1 MNIFKEYQSAD
12 ALSMS
17 LRAEEQLIDA
27 FGTCYLNGNKI
38 DDFFDYNNII
48 KESLKQYNTKQV
60 QDKLKQYFPFIKFD
74 THITNSKY
82 NKYFFAI
89 ILDNKDDWNE
99 LFKTDKFESI
109 LHFYNFFISE
119 RVENNLFMTIE
130 PIVSDNVNDI
140 VYKHN
145 KGILYHFT
153 FDDEITNRILKTG
166 LRVKKAEY
174 ASHIEAQAEAYRNFP
189 KRIYLYRTKNVYGN
203 LLDDVDDIIK
213 FLFEMFKTTPKVLY
227 NISKMQIIKVDLNR
241 LVGIKHELNF
251 FKDTS
256 MKSNQTI
263 FTYNNIHKDA
273 LHLLNNKF
281 LEKLKDKLITQIKD

>member
-17 LRAEEQLIDA
+17 LRAEEQMLDA

-48 KESLKQYNTKQV
+48 KENLKQYDTKQV

-74 THITNSKY
+74 MHITNSKY

-109 LHFYNFFISE
+109 LRFYNFFISE
-119 RVENNLFMTIE
+119 RVKNNLFMTIE

-140 VYKHN
+140 VYKYN

-153 FDDEITNRILKTG
+153 FDDEITNHILKSG
-166 LRVKKAEY
+166 LIVKKAK
-174 ASHIEAQAEAYRNFP
+174 YRDFP
-189 KRIYLYRTKNVYGN
+189 KRIYLYRTKNAYGN
-203 LLDDVDDIIK
+203 LLDDADDIIK
-213 FLFEMFKTTPKVLY
+213 FLFEMFKTKPKVLY

-281 LEKLKDKLITQIKD
+281 LEKLKEKLIANIK

>member
-1 MNIFKEYQSAD
+1 MNIFKEYQSVD

-17 LRAEEQLIDA
+17 LRAEEQMIDA

-48 KESLKQYNTKQV
+48 KENLKQYNNI
-60 QDKLKQYFPFIKFD
+60 Y
-74 THITNSKY
+74 
-82 NKYFFAI
+82 
-89 ILDNKDDWNE
+89 
-99 LFKTDKFESI
+99 
-109 LHFYNFFISE
+109 
-119 RVENNLFMTIE
+119 
-130 PIVSDNVNDI
+130 NVNDI

-153 FDDEITNRILKTG
+153 FDDEITNRILKSG
-166 LRVKKAEY
+166 LRVKKAE
-174 ASHIEAQAEAYRNFP
+174 YRNFP

-203 LLDDVDDIIK
+203 LLDDTDDILK
-213 FLFEMFKTTPKVLY
+213 FLFEMFKTTPKVLF
-227 NISKMQIIKVDLNR
+227 NISNKMQIIKVDLNR

-273 LHLLNNKF
+273 LYLLNNKF
-281 LEKLKDKLITQIKD
+281 LEKLKEKLIANIKF

>member
-17 LRAEEQLIDA
+17 LRAEEQMVDA

-48 KESLKQYNTKQV
+48 KENLKQYDTKQV
-60 QDKLKQYFPFIKFD
+60 QYKLKQYFPFIKFD

-109 LHFYNFFISE
+109 LRFYNFFISE

-153 FDDEITNRILKTG
+153 FDDEITNRILKSG
-166 LRVKKAEY
+166 LRVKKAE
-174 ASHIEAQAEAYRNFP
+174 YRNFP

-203 LLDDVDDIIK
+203 LLDDTDDILK
-213 FLFEMFKTTPKVLY
+213 FLFEMFKTTPKVLF
-227 NISKMQIIKVDLNR
+227 NISNKMQIIKVDLNR

-273 LHLLNNKF
+273 LYLLNNKF
-281 LEKLKDKLITQIKD
+281 LEKLKEKLIANIKF

>member
-17 LRAEEQLIDA
+17 LRAEEQTIDA

-48 KESLKQYNTKQV
+48 KENLKQYDTKQV

-109 LHFYNFFISE
+109 LRFYNFFISE

-153 FDDEITNRILKTG
+153 FDDEITNRILKSG
-166 LRVKKAEY
+166 LRVKKAN
-174 ASHIEAQAEAYRNFP
+174 YRDFP

-203 LLDDVDDIIK
+203 LLDDTDDILK

-227 NISKMQIIKVDLNR
+227 NISNKMQIIKVDLNR

-251 FKDTS
+251 FKDIS

-273 LHLLNNKF
+273 LYLLNNKF
-281 LEKLKDKLITQIKD
+281 LEKLKEKLIANIKF

>member
-1 MNIFKEYQSAD
+1 M
-12 ALSMS
+12 
-17 LRAEEQLIDA
+17 
-27 FGTCYLNGNKI
+27 
-38 DDFFDYNNII
+38 
-48 KESLKQYNTKQV
+48 
-60 QDKLKQYFPFIKFD
+60 
-74 THITNSKY
+74 
-82 NKYFFAI
+82 
-89 ILDNKDDWNE
+89 
-99 LFKTDKFESI
+99 
-109 LHFYNFFISE
+109 
-119 RVENNLFMTIE
+119 
-130 PIVSDNVNDI
+130 SDNVNDI

-174 ASHIEAQAEAYRNFP
+174 VSHSEAQAEAYRNFP

-251 FKDTS
+251 
-256 MKSNQTI
+256 
-263 FTYNNIHKDA
+263 
-273 LHLLNNKF
+273 
-281 LEKLKDKLITQIKD
+281 LKTLQ

>member
-17 LRAEEQLIDA
+17 LRAEEQMIDA

-48 KESLKQYNTKQV
+48 KENLKQYDTKQV
-60 QDKLKQYFPFIKFD
+60 QDKLNQYFPFIKFD

-109 LHFYNFFISE
+109 LRFYNFFISE
-119 RVENNLFMTIE
+119 RVKNNLFMTIE

-153 FDDEITNRILKTG
+153 FDDEITNRILKSG
-166 LRVKKAEY
+166 LRVKKAN
-174 ASHIEAQAEAYRNFP
+174 YRDFP

-203 LLDDVDDIIK
+203 LLDDTDDILK

-227 NISKMQIIKVDLNR
+227 NISNKMQIIKVDLNR

-273 LHLLNNKF
+273 LYLLNNKF
-281 LEKLKDKLITQIKD
+281 LEKLKEKLISNIKF

>member
-12 ALSMS
+12 ALSIS
-17 LRAEEQLIDA
+17 LRAEEQMVDA

-74 THITNSKY
+74 THITNSKC

-109 LHFYNFFISE
+109 LRFYNFFISE
-119 RVENNLFMTIE
+119 RVENNLFITIE

-153 FDDEITNRILKTG
+153 FDDEITNRILKSG
-166 LRVKKAEY
+166 LRVKKAK
-174 ASHIEAQAEAYRNFP
+174 YRDFP

-203 LLDDVDDIIK
+203 LLDDADDILK
-213 FLFEMFKTTPKVLY
+213 FLFEMFKITPKVLY

-281 LEKLKDKLITQIKD
+281 LEKLKEKLIANIKF

>member
-17 LRAEEQLIDA
+17 LKAEEQMLDA

-48 KESLKQYNTKQV
+48 KENLKQYDTKQV

-109 LHFYNFFISE
+109 LRFYNFFISE
-119 RVENNLFMTIE
+119 RVKNNLFMTIE

-153 FDDEITNRILKTG
+153 FDDEITNHILKSG
-166 LRVKKAEY
+166 LRVKKAK
-174 ASHIEAQAEAYRNFP
+174 YRDFP
-189 KRIYLYRTKNVYGN
+189 KCIYLYRTKNSYGN
-203 LLDDVDDIIK
+203 LLDDADDIIK
-213 FLFEMFKTTPKVLY
+213 FLFEMFKTTLKVLY

-263 FTYNNIHKDA
+263 FTYNNI
-273 LHLLNNKF
+273 
-281 LEKLKDKLITQIKD
+281 

>member
-1 MNIFKEYQSAD
+1 MNMFKEYQSAD

-17 LRAEEQLIDA
+17 LRAEEQMIDA

-109 LHFYNFFISE
+109 LRFYNFFISE
-119 RVENNLFMTIE
+119 RVENNLFITIE

-153 FDDEITNRILKTG
+153 FDDEITNRILKSG
-166 LRVKKAEY
+166 LRVKKAK
-174 ASHIEAQAEAYRNFP
+174 YRDFP

-203 LLDDVDDIIK
+203 LLDDADDILK

-263 FTYNNIHKDA
+263 FTYNNIHNDA

-281 LEKLKDKLITQIKD
+281 LEKLKEKLIANIKF

>member
-17 LRAEEQLIDA
+17 LRAEEQMIDA

-48 KESLKQYNTKQV
+48 KENLKQYDTKQV
-60 QDKLKQYFPFIKFD
+60 QDKLNQYFPFIKFD

-109 LHFYNFFISE
+109 LRFYNFFISE
-119 RVENNLFMTIE
+119 RVKNNLFMTIE

-153 FDDEITNRILKTG
+153 FDDEITNRILKSG
-166 LRVKKAEY
+166 LRVKKAE
-174 ASHIEAQAEAYRNFP
+174 YRNFP

-203 LLDDVDDIIK
+203 LLDDTDDILK
-213 FLFEMFKTTPKVLY
+213 FLFEMFKTTPKVLF
-227 NISKMQIIKVDLNR
+227 NISNKMQIIKVDLNR

-273 LHLLNNKF
+273 LYLLNNKF
-281 LEKLKDKLITQIKD
+281 LEKLKEKLIANIKF

>member
-17 LRAEEQLIDA
+17 LRAEEQMIDA

-153 FDDEITNRILKTG
+153 FDD
-166 LRVKKAEY
+166 
-174 ASHIEAQAEAYRNFP
+174 
-189 KRIYLYRTKNVYGN
+189 
-203 LLDDVDDIIK
+203 
-213 FLFEMFKTTPKVLY
+213 
-227 NISKMQIIKVDLNR
+227 
-241 LVGIKHELNF
+241 
-251 FKDTS
+251 
-256 MKSNQTI
+256 
-263 FTYNNIHKDA
+263 
-273 LHLLNNKF
+273 
-281 LEKLKDKLITQIKD
+281 